1 MANLFDRLDA
11 RRTTTSAE
19 EKPQPQNAPAQLLL
33 NWISRRAGNQI
44 TWREIRNHG
53 PRPIRDREIAINAAK
68 VLTAH
73 GWLAPIN
80 SYTWQIIRQPITPQK

>member
-1 MANLFDRLDA
+1 MASNLFDRLD
-11 RRTTTSAE
+11 RGRPRAE
-19 EKPQPQNAPAQLLL
+19 EKTKPQNEPAQLLL
-33 NWISRRAGNQI
+33 NWISRRAGNKI